1 MWGIFLLLGFMSAP
15 GLVNTEVSIAQVQTS
30 VDPYAEKHPLIE
42 GWYSESAPF
51 ADLFQK
57 LENDFLRYGQS
68 EKMVR
73 AIFYRS
79 HQQLFHRYKQY
90 TLDLDALNDGLYDCV
105 SGSLILAA
113 LLDQFDISYEIVE
126 TSFHVFLE
134 VTVEGNHLLL
144 EVTDPRSG
152 LMGMPEEKDRYLSS
166 YAKELGD
173 VRLWQVTDEESAN
186 SNPTIYKKISL
197 RNLMGLQY
205 FNQSIRFYNEGNP
218 LAAYQFSVTALKYHN
233 SERIEQ
239 FSEFLKQAVTI
250 AAN

>member
-1 MWGIFLLLGFMSAP
+1 MWRIFLLLGFLSAP
-15 GLVNTEVSIAQVQTS
+15 GLMTAEVLMNHAQTS
-30 VDPYAEKHPLIE
+30 IGPYAEKHPLIE
-42 GWYSESAPF
+42 GWYTESAPF

-57 LENDFLRYGQS
+57 LEKDFLRYGQS

-90 TLDLDALNDGLYDCV
+90 TLDQDALNEGLYDCV

-113 LLDQFDISYEIVE
+113 LLDHFDISYEIVE

-134 VTVEGNHLLL
+134 VMVEGNHLLL

-152 LMGMPEEKDRYLSS
+152 LIVIPEDKERYLST
-166 YAKELGD
+166 YAEELGD
-173 VRLWQVTDEESAN
+173 ARHWQVGYKESPD
-186 SNPTIYKKISL
+186 SLFTVYRKISL

-205 FNQSIRFYNEGNP
+205 FNQSIRYFNEGNP

-233 SERIEQ
+233 SERIEE
-239 FSEFLKQAVTI
+239 FSRFLKQALTI